1 MAESEEGGVEWF
13 RLSKPRTA
21 SKPAVAASAIQES
34 GIQESALEELA
45 IQVSAVEVPAVPAA
59 VTEPESARPAMPPSL
74 LQIPATTPVP
84 IPAKSPKATFDTFAD
99 EPRVVRPVPKP
110 KSGFTIISSK
120 NGETREVQ
128 LTSPTLT
135 VAKARMLFK
144 SGWRVH
150 ITNAAGRQF
159 APSEFDE
166 VLKFD

>member
-1 MAESEEGGVEWF
+1 VEWF
-13 RLSKPRTA
+13 KSSKQRVAVRPQA
-21 SKPAVAASAIQES
+21 PAEA
-34 GIQESALEELA
+34 
-45 IQVSAVEVPAVPAA
+45 AVPAPVPPMKVDGIPDA
-59 VTEPESARPAMPPSL
+59 IIPAGKASIAKIPSPKTVFDHPASEKPGVRPA
-74 LQIPATTPVP
+74 
-84 IPAKSPKATFDTFAD
+84 AK
-99 EPRVVRPVPKP
+99 V
-110 KSGFTIISSK
+110 GFTIASSK
-120 NGETREVQ
+120 NGESSEMQ